1 MAAEHKTIV
10 SLVRDRPGVLTRIAS
25 MFRRRNFN
33 IISLAVGQSETRG
46 LSRMTFVVDG
56 DDATIDQVIKQ
67 LRKLI
72 DVVSVEPIGE
82 RTMVARELAL
92 IRVTATS
99 ATRSEIT
106 QIADIFRASVIDVA
120 PDSLIIEVTGDED
133 KVQSLKS
140 LLESFGVREMIR
152 TGRVAMERGIALDSR
167 RNGKANLPQA

>member
-1 MAAEHKTIV
+1 MAAEYKTIV

-33 IISLAVGQSETRG
+33 IVSLAVGQSETKG

-72 DVVSVEPIGE
+72 DVVSVEPIGD

-106 QIADIFRASVIDVA
+106 QIAEIFRANVIDVA

-152 TGRVAMERGIALDSR
+152 TGRVAMERGLALDSL
-167 RNGKANLPQA
+167 RNGKTTIPKP